1 MHTSRIVCV
10 WCGVVR
16 WCRRSKKNAAQ
27 TSMPMKNYGLSVS
40 VLLLNPKLAPSCM
53 CSNSRRC
60 RVEFSFLLK
69 SNFSIGF
76 CCMGY
81 RYVGFQRIWS
91 LTSLRH
97 SSTYLSGAVTEVHW
111 LLWKGKMETS
121 VFCWLSHY
129 IDWFLMPSCYFW
141 CRNRHPNSNRIS
153 NTSYSIKSYFLLLPA
168 SKNYIFAHA
177 QKISFVLK
185 Q

>member
-1 MHTSRIVCV
+1 
-10 WCGVVR
+10 
-16 WCRRSKKNAAQ
+16 
-27 TSMPMKNYGLSVS
+27 MPMKNYGISVS

-60 RVEFSFLLK
+60 STGLSFP
-69 SNFSIGF
+69 FSIGF

-129 IDWFLMPSCYFW
+129 SDSWFRLMPSCYFW
-141 CRNRHPNSNRIS
+141 YRNRHPSSNRIS
-153 NTSYSIKSYFLLLPA
+153 DTSSSIKSYFLLLPV
-168 SKNYIFAHA
+168 SKNCILAHA
-177 QKISFVLK
+177 PKNYSCPK
-185 Q
+185 